1 MIDYIKEGFRLTHKN
16 WQLILIQIT
25 VMFIIFIGF
34 IVFVGVPLAIAFV
47 YFGVDL
53 TSIKDATN
61 ILKDPMKFFSRYSSG
76 LAIFIIAALTVYIC
90 LASILSMFA
99 FGGTLGVLRNSSLDK
114 EYKFSLLSFLKE
126 GKGLFLSI
134 IGFAVIILLA
144 FITIS
149 FILGIL
155 TGVGFSVVN
164 EYGKGGTFFVLFI
177 SYFLAMLLIISGIII
192 SLCVL
197 ALFAYAITILAV
209 EKTGPLTAFR
219 KSFSFMKDKPR
230 AILFY
235 LVLLGGYMLTNFSL
249 ILLNYPFTL
258 IPIIGFF
265 INIPYQMFSYILLN
279 YLVIVV
285 SSSLI
290 SFYIKTMGYPVRSG
304 AYEI

>member
-1 MIDYIKEGFRLTHKN
+1 MIEYIKEGFRLTHKN
-16 WQLILIQIT
+16 WQLVLIQIT

-47 YFGVDL
+47 YFGVNL
-53 TSIKDATN
+53 ISVKDFIN
-61 ILKDPMKFFSRYSSG
+61 IFKNPMEFFSRYSG
-76 LAIFIIAALTVYIC
+76 LAIFIIAALTVYVC
-90 LASILSMFA
+90 LVSILSIFA
-99 FGGTLGVLRNSSLDK
+99 FGGTLGVLRNSSVDK
-114 EYKFSLLSFLKE
+114 EYKFSLSSFLKE
-126 GKGLFLSI
+126 GKGLFLSML
-134 IGFAVIILLA
+134 GFAVIILLA
-144 FITIS
+144 FITTS

-155 TGVGFSVVN
+155 TGVGFSIVG

-177 SYFLAMLLIISGIII
+177 SYLSAMLLITSGIIV

-219 KSFSFMKDKPR
+219 KSFSFMRDKPT

-235 LVLLGGYMLTNFSL
+235 VVLLGGYMLTNFSL
-249 ILLNYPFTL
+249 VLLNYPFTL

-265 INIPYQMFSYILLN
+265 INIPYQIFSYVLLN

-290 SFYIKTMGYPVRSG
+290 GFYIKMRGYPVRS
-304 AYEI
+304 AVYEI

>member
-25 VMFIIFIGF
+25 VMFTIFIGF

-47 YFGVDL
+47 YFGIDL

-61 ILKDPMKFFSRYSSG
+61 ILKDPMEFFSRYSG

-90 LASILSMFA
+90 LASILSIIA

-114 EYKFSLLSFLKE
+114 EYKFSLSSFLKE
-126 GKGLFLSI
+126 GKGLFQSI

-155 TGVGFSVVN
+155 TGVGFSTVS
-164 EYGKGGTFFVLFI
+164 EYGKGETFFVLFI

-192 SLCVL
+192 GLCVL

-209 EKTGPLTAFR
+209 EKTGPLTALR

-235 LVLLGGYMLTNFSL
+235 AVLLGGYMLTNFSL
-249 ILLNYPFTL
+249 VLLNYPFTL

-265 INIPYQMFSYILLN
+265 INIPYQIFSYIVLN

-304 AYEI
+304 TYEI